1 MPAGTLKP
9 PAVFPKELRI
19 CIQSEGCTLDELAR
33 RLLARHSSLT
43 SHRLLPDS
51 FPNDHG
57 WLVDAIQR
65 LLALQSADEPWPL
78 SIPAGEFIPAVAK
91 CLPRVFLAEWR
102 LTVAAALDTLRA
114 NDPASGNP
122 SGSGP

>member
-9 PAVFPKELRI
+9 PADFPEELRI
-19 CIQSEGCTLDELAR
+19 CIQSEGCTVDELAR
-33 RLLARHSSLT
+33 RLLAGHSSLT
-43 SHRLLPDS
+43 SHRPLPDP
-51 FPNDHG
+51 FPNDYD

-65 LLALQSADEPWPL
+65 LLALQFADETWPL
-78 SIPAGEFIPAVAK
+78 SIPAGEVIPAAAK

-114 NDPASGNP
+114 NDLASGNP
-122 SGSGP
+122 RGGGP